1 MTYTRHRD
9 TRETLQILDR
19 LDLDSDKPTEEEIM
33 VKFGLDE
40 QFRTSQLTCWQRV
53 RPKIWLLFEE
63 PNSTLAAKVRS
74 LCLKLMA
81 HGPDI
86 DAASRCQKNLCR
98 SMTPIFRTSFIRR
111 KKVIPKNTKCVSRFS
126 TPICGLCVIRSALV
140 LQ

>member
-74 LCLKLMA
+74 FCPQLMLSA
-81 HGPDI
+81 GPDI
-86 DAASRCQKNLCR
+86 DAENRCKN
-98 SMTPIFRTSFIRR
+98 
-111 KKVIPKNTKCVSRFS
+111 
-126 TPICGLCVIRSALV
+126 GAG
-140 LQ
+140 